1 MNATI
6 IDWTSSFPIKEDNT
20 AYKCEEFKKT
30 TFTQRVTF
38 ALSSASLFAY
48 STLNGGI
55 AHANTS
61 VNEVIPSTFEPVK
74 DLILSLAEPL
84 CWIMFAWGCIEV
96 ICKRPTSGLDR
107 MKYAAIGFIGIQ
119 LIPVMMNVIK
129 TAAPQ

>member
-6 IDWTSSFPIKEDNT
+6 IDWTSSFPIQEDNT
-20 AYKCEEFKKT
+20 VSKIEEFKKT
-30 TFTQRVTF
+30 TLAQRASF
-38 ALSSASLFAY
+38 GLSSATLFAY

-55 AHANTS
+55 AHANAS
-61 VNEVIPSTFEPVK
+61 VNEVIPSAFEPVK

-96 ICKRPTSGLDR
+96 ICKRPSSGLDR
-107 MKYAAIGFIGIQ
+107 IKYACIGFIGIQ

>member
-1 MNATI
+1 LNATI
-6 IDWTSSFPIKEDNT
+6 IDWTSSFPIKEDNNVSNF
-20 AYKCEEFKKT
+20 EEFKKT
-30 TFTQRVTF
+30 TIAQRAAF
-38 ALSSASLFAY
+38 GLSSATLFAY

-96 ICKRPTSGLDR
+96 ICKRPASGLDR

>member
-6 IDWTSSFPIKEDNT
+6 IDWTSSFPIKEDNNVSNF
-20 AYKCEEFKKT
+20 EEFKKT
-30 TFTQRVTF
+30 TIAQRAAF
-38 ALSSASLFAY
+38 GLSSATLFAY

-96 ICKRPTSGLDR
+96 ICKRPASGLDR

>member
-1 MNATI
+1 LRSTVL
-6 IDWTSSFPIKEDNT
+6 DWTACFPIKEDKT
-20 AYKCEEFKKT
+20 VYKCEEFKKI
-30 TFTQRVTF
+30 TFSQRATF
-38 ALSSASLFAY
+38 ALSSASLFIY
-48 STLNGGI
+48 STLNEEI

-96 ICKRPTSGLDR
+96 ICKRPSSGLDR